1 MAPVVGANAKPR
13 RAVIAGKT
21 AWSRADV
28 ALLQKVLADV
38 RPSIPGYWSK
48 IAEIVGRP
56 ADQCV
61 EQAFQIRVGRADLDD
76 RPDREE
82 PTAAKKARKGDIG
95 GDDEVPVLP
104 KSHGPRRSRIV
115 QDFVTQRSFDSGH
128 DFFAACESS
137 SGMER
142 PLEDIVLPVG
152 QGLKSRGALPQQPL
166 GQLTGEL
173 KLARSIVDTS
183 EMDLCDHTFEPKG
196 IDAFICKVQAQC
208 RSKRA
213 RLLRLSGANNQVKRR
228 DVKETELKRAE
239 KLFRRIDP
247 RSTEDVEDPHTW
259 ETGICGDEVD
269 DEAPLAFIPVC

>member
-1 MAPVVGANAKPR
+1 MAPVVGVNAKPR
-13 RAVIAGKT
+13 RAVTAGKT
-21 AWSRADV
+21 VWSRADV

-61 EQAFQIRVGRADLDD
+61 EQAFQIHAGRSDLDA
-76 RPDREE
+76 RLEREE
-82 PTAAKKARKGDIG
+82 QPPAKKARKGDIAE
-95 GDDEVPVLP
+95 EVPVLP
-104 KSHGPRRSRIV
+104 KSHGPRRAKIV
-115 QDFVTQRSFDSGH
+115 QDFITQRSFDSGH
-128 DFFAACESS
+128 DFFAACEPSTS
-137 SGMER
+137 MEQD
-142 PLEDIVLPVG
+142 LVLPIG
-152 QGLKSRGALPQQPL
+152 PALKSRGPAQQQPL
-166 GQLTGEL
+166 GQVTGEL

-196 IDAFICKVQAQC
+196 VEAFICKVQAQC

-213 RLLRLSGANNQVKRR
+213 RLLRLSGANHVIKERTVKP
-228 DVKETELKRAE
+228 TELKRAE

-247 RSTEDVEDPHTW
+247 GCATADVEDPDTW
-259 ETGICGDEVD
+259 EMGVCGDEVD